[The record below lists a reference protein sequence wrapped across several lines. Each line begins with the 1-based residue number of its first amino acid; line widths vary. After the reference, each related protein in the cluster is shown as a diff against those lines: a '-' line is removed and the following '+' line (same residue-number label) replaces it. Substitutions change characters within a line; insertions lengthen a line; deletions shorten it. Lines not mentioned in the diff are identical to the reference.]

1 MREYDSLML
10 EKTPT
15 MNALVTGGTGFVGG
29 AIVRELLRR
38 GHRVRVLARPTS
50 KTAALEKL
58 GVEIARGDILDRGSI
73 ERALD
78 GCDTLFHA
86 AAIYETWV
94 RDKDLLMRTEVE
106 GTRNAL
112 EAALKAGVRRAVY
125 TSTAAC
131 VGERRGET
139 GTETTPHRGYF
150 LTAYEE
156 AKYRAEQA
164 AREYAGRLPMVIVQP
179 AAVTGPGDL
188 KPTGQA
194 VIDMIN
200 GRFPALF
207 HGVLTFVDAGDAAR
221 GHVAAA
227 ERERWGETFIL
238 AAEIL
243 TTREFFGMVAELAG
257 VRRPPFVP
265 AFTAGWFARFEEAR
279 ARRTGRRPVL
289 TMDSFRIARH
299 GFRVDGSK
307 AARELGIRYRPIR
320 DSSRDAIRWYWEQGL
335 LKRRPACAD

>member
-1 MREYDSLML
+1 MPEA
-10 EKTPT
+10 TP
-15 MNALVTGGTGFVGG
+15 MKALVTGGTGFVGG
-29 AIVRELLRR
+29 AIVRELRRR
-38 GHRVRVLARPTS
+38 GHHVRVLARPTS
-50 KTAALEKL
+50 KTAALEAQ
-58 GVEIARGDILDRGSI
+58 GVEIVRGDILDRESLR
-73 ERALD
+73 RALE

-86 AAIYETWV
+86 AAIYEVWV
-94 RDKDLLMRTEVE
+94 RDKDLLLRTEVE
-106 GTRNAL
+106 GTRNAM
-112 EAALKAGVRRAVY
+112 EAALAAGLERVVY

-139 GTETTPHRGYF
+139 GTEETRHRGYF

-156 AKYRAEQA
+156 AKYRAEEAVRQ
-164 AREYAGRLPMVIVQP
+164 YAERLPVVIIQP
-179 AAVTGPGDL
+179 AAVAGPGDL

-207 HGVLTFVDAGDAAR
+207 DGALSFVDIGDVAW

-227 ERERWGETFIL
+227 EQGRWGETYIL
-238 AAEIL
+238 SAEIL
-243 TTREFFGMVAELAG
+243 TTRQLFGLVAELAG

-265 AFTAGWFARFEEAR
+265 AFAAGWFARFEEWR
-279 ARRTGRRPVL
+279 ARRTGRRPIL

-320 DSSRDAIRWYWEQGL
+320 ESLRDAIRWYWEQGL
-335 LKRRPACAD
+335 LERRPACAE